1 MLGVGCWVNI
11 SDQHPTPNTL
21 LLTPFPPLCYA
32 RLALYALPYDSVHVM
47 LYRSLLRPLLFKL
60 PPETAHEFA
69 LHALS
74 LGLGTGV
81 LRRIAGGPSVAVR
94 FGELRRFGLS
104 FKNPVGVAAGFDK
117 NGLVAP
123 QLAALGFGFVE
134 VGTVTNLPQPGNPR
148 PRLFRLPLD
157 RALVNRQGFNNEGA
171 GALAR
176 RLQKARPDCVLGV
189 NIGKSRAV
197 PVEEAT
203 ADYLASFETV
213 RPHADYVT
221 VNVSSPNTPGL
232 RELQRADLLSEL
244 LCALQR
250 RNRELAETEGGR
262 SVPLLVKIAPDIGA
276 GELEM
281 IVDAARGAEVAGII
295 ATNTTVSRAGL
306 STNPQRVAALGE
318 GGLSGAPLRE
328 RSTRL
333 VAALHRLARGA
344 LEIVGVGGIFN
355 AQDAW
360 EKICAGAGL
369 VQIYTGFVYEGPGIA
384 RRLNEGLAAL
394 LERHGFNTLDEAVGC
409 RADEIAPL

>member
-1 MLGVGCWVNI
+1 
-11 SDQHPTPNTL
+11 
-21 LLTPFPPLCYA
+21 
-32 RLALYALPYDSVHVM
+32 M

-69 LHALS
+69 LRALS
-74 LGLGTGV
+74 LGLGTAA
-81 LRRIAGGPSVAVR
+81 LRRLARGRTAGAH

-117 NGLVAP
+117 NGHVAP

-171 GALAR
+171 EALAR
-176 RLQKARPDCVLGV
+176 RLAHARPGCVLGV

-232 RELQRADLLSEL
+232 RELQRADLLSAL
-244 LCALQR
+244 LGALQR
-250 RNRELAETEGGR
+250 RNRELADAESGR
-262 SVPLLVKIAPDIGA
+262 PVPLLVKVAPDLDAGA
-276 GELEM
+276 REL
-281 IVDAARGAEVAGII
+281 IVDAARGAAVAGII
-295 ATNTTVSRAGL
+295 ATNTTIARAGL
-306 STNPQRVAALGE
+306 RTDAARVAACGE
-318 GGLSGAPLRE
+318 GGLSDAPLRE

-333 VAALHRLARGA
+333 VAALRRLTRGA
-344 LEIVGVGGIFN
+344 LEIIGVGGIFT
-355 AQDAW
+355 AEDAW

-369 VQIYTGFVYEGPGIA
+369 VQLYTGFVYEGFGVA
-384 RRLNEGLAAL
+384 RRINEGLAAR
-394 LERHGFNTLDEAVGC
+394 LELHGFRTLDEAVGC
-409 RADEIAPL
+409 RAEEFAAL